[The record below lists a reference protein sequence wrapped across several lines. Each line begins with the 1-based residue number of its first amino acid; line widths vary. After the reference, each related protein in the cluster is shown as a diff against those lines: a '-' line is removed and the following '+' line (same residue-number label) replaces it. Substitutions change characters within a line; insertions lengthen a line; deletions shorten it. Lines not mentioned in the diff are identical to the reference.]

1 MTTFQLD
8 SITTETTMTATA
20 NTITATVVNAG
31 ARLAFLPRVIGNHY
45 LRAEQSV
52 YNYMDYLAPDYTGG
66 LWNYYELSNGGFY
79 MAPQITERMQIE
91 VDGNGYSGE
100 MSADAAGIVACLFM
114 LGALAAK
121 TREDTII
128 DRYHQL
134 REFACEHVEA
144 SQILRAID

>member
-1 MTTFQLD
+1 MSLPTT
-8 SITTETTMTATA
+8 TPENTMHATDNTA
-20 NTITATVVNAG
+20 ITATLVTAG
-31 ARLAFLPRVIGNHY
+31 ARTAFLPRVAGRHY

-66 LWNYYELSNGGFY
+66 FWNYYDLSNGGFY
-79 MAPQITERMQIE
+79 MAPQLDGRMRVE

-114 LGALAAK
+114 LCGLAAK
-121 TREDTII
+121 THDDTII

-134 REFACEHVEA
+134 RAFACEHAEA